1 MQGMYMRTILVVD
14 DEPMALK
21 LVQSILEKR
30 GFEVLISTSPTQA
43 LQIYEAQRER
53 IELLISDIVMPEMD
67 GTRLASHIVALNPEL
82 PVLFMSGFV
91 TEHEV
96 EQAGR
101 IAQFAF
107 IRKPF
112 RPATLVQAVQKM
124 LTGSDQTA

>member
-1 MQGMYMRTILVVD
+1 MRTILVVD

-30 GFEVLISTSPTQA
+30 GFEVLASTSPKQA
-43 LQIYEAQRER
+43 IQVFESHADR

-67 GTRLASHIVALNPEL
+67 GTKLAGALVAVNPDL

-91 TEHEV
+91 TESEV
-96 EQAGR
+96 ADTSA

-112 RPATLVQAVQKM
+112 RPSTLVQAVQKM
-124 LTGSDQTA
+124 LTGEDETA

>member
-1 MQGMYMRTILVVD
+1 MRTILVVD

-30 GFEVLISTSPTQA
+30 GFQVLASTSPKQA
-43 LQIYEAQRER
+43 VQVFQAQQDK

-67 GTRLASHIVALNPEL
+67 GTRLASKLVELNPDL

-91 TEHEV
+91 TENEV
-96 EQAGR
+96 ADASA

>member
-1 MQGMYMRTILVVD
+1 MRTILVVD

-21 LVQSILEKR
+21 LVQSVLERR
-30 GFEVLISTSPTQA
+30 GFQVLTSTSPTQA
-43 LQIYEAQRER
+43 LRLFQEHAER

-67 GTRLASHIVALNPEL
+67 GGELANHIVARNPEL

-96 EQAGR
+96 ADTSL

-124 LTGSDQTA
+124 LSGNDQTA

>member
-1 MQGMYMRTILVVD
+1 MRTILVVD

-21 LVQSILEKR
+21 LVEAILERR
-30 GFEVLISTSPTQA
+30 GFDVLSSTSPLQA
-43 LQIYEAQRER
+43 VEIFRAQRDR

-67 GTRLASHIVALNPEL
+67 GAKLANKLVALNPDL

-96 EQAGR
+96 EQAAA
-101 IAQFAF
+101 ISQFAF

-112 RPATLVQAVQKM
+112 RPSTLVQAVQKM
-124 LTGSDQTA
+124 LAGSGQTA

>member
-1 MQGMYMRTILVVD
+1 MRTILVVD

-21 LVQSILEKR
+21 LVQTILEKR
-30 GFEVLISTSPTQA
+30 GFEVLVSTSAKKA
-43 LQIYEAQRER
+43 LELFEKDREK

-67 GTRLASHIVALNPEL
+67 GTQLASKLVSVNPDL

-91 TEHEV
+91 TENEV
-96 EQAGR
+96 ADTSA

-124 LTGSDQTA
+124 LTGADQTA

>member
-1 MQGMYMRTILVVD
+1 MRTILVVD

-21 LVQSILEKR
+21 LVQTILEKR
-30 GFEVLISTSPTQA
+30 GFEVLASLSPTKA
-43 LQIYEAQRER
+43 
-53 IELLISDIVMPEMD
+53 IEVFESRPDDIQLLIADIVMPEME
-67 GTRLASHIVALNPEL
+67 GTDLAAHLVRLNPEL

-96 EQAGR
+96 EQAAR

-124 LTGSDQTA
+124 LTGTGQTA

>member
-1 MQGMYMRTILVVD
+1 MRTILVVD

-30 GFEVLISTSPTQA
+30 GFEVIVSTSPKQA
-43 LQIYEAQRER
+43 LKLFEAQQDR

-67 GTRLASHIVALNPEL
+67 GTKLASRIVAKNPDL

-91 TEHEV
+91 TENEV
-96 EQAGR
+96 ADASA

-124 LTGSDQTA
+124 LTGANETA

>member
-1 MQGMYMRTILVVD
+1 
-14 DEPMALK
+14 MALK

-30 GFEVLISTSPTQA
+30 GFEVLISTSPKQA
-43 LQIYEAQRER
+43 VKLFEAQAER

-67 GTRLASHIVALNPEL
+67 GTKLAGHLVSLNPEL

-91 TEHEV
+91 TENEV
-96 EQAGR
+96 ADTSA

-124 LTGSDQTA
+124 LNGDDESA

>member
-1 MQGMYMRTILVVD
+1 MRTILVVD

-30 GFEVLISTSPTQA
+30 GFEVLASTSPIQA
-43 LQIYEAQRER
+43 VEVFEAQSDR

-67 GTRLASHIVALNPEL
+67 GTKLASRLVAVNPDL

-91 TEHEV
+91 TENEV
-96 EQAGR
+96 ADASA

-112 RPATLVQAVQKM
+112 RPSTLVQAVQKM
-124 LTGSDQTA
+124 LTGEDELA

>member
-1 MQGMYMRTILVVD
+1 MRTILVVD

-21 LVQSILEKR
+21 LVQSVLEKR
-30 GFEVLISTSPTQA
+30 GFQVLTSTSPTQA
-43 LQIYEAQRER
+43 IRLFETERDR

-67 GTRLASHIVALNPEL
+67 GTHLARVLVSKNPEL

-91 TEHEV
+91 TENEV
-96 EQAGR
+96 ADTQA

-124 LTGSDQTA
+124 LTGADETA

>member
-1 MQGMYMRTILVVD
+1 MRTILVVD

-30 GFEVLISTSPTQA
+30 GFQVLASTSPKQA
-43 LQIYEAQRER
+43 LKLFVAERDR

-67 GTRLASHIVALNPEL
+67 GTKLASRIVALNPEL

-91 TEHEV
+91 TENEV
-96 EQAGR
+96 ADTS
-101 IAQFAF
+101 ALPQFAF

-124 LTGSDQTA
+124 LTGADETA

>member
-1 MQGMYMRTILVVD
+1 MRTILVVD

-30 GFEVLISTSPTQA
+30 GFEVLTSTSPKQA
-43 LQIYEAQRER
+43 LRLFESEAER

-67 GTRLASHIVALNPEL
+67 GTRLASQMVSRNPDL

-91 TEHEV
+91 TENEV
-96 EQAGR
+96 ADTR
-101 IAQFAF
+101 AIAQFAF

-124 LTGSDQTA
+124 LTGDDQTA

>member
-1 MQGMYMRTILVVD
+1 
-14 DEPMALK
+14 MALK

-30 GFEVLISTSPTQA
+30 GFEVLISTSAKQA
-43 LQIYEAQRER
+43 VKLFEAQSEK

-67 GTRLASHIVALNPEL
+67 GTKLAGYLVSLNPEL

-91 TEHEV
+91 TENEV
-96 EQAGR
+96 ADTSA

-124 LTGSDQTA
+124 LNGDDESA

>member
-1 MQGMYMRTILVVD
+1 MRTILVVD

-30 GFEVLISTSPTQA
+30 GFEVIVSTSPKQA
-43 LQIYEAQRER
+43 LKLFEAKQDQID
-53 IELLISDIVMPEMD
+53 LLISDIVMPEMD
-67 GTRLASHIVALNPEL
+67 GTKLAGHIVAKNPEL

-91 TEHEV
+91 TENEV
-96 EQAGR
+96 ADASA

-124 LTGSDQTA
+124 LTGTDETA

>member
-1 MQGMYMRTILVVD
+1 MRTVLVVD

-30 GFEVLISTSPTQA
+30 GFEVLLSTSPNHA
-43 LQIYEAQRER
+43 LKLFETHQSR
-53 IELLISDIVMPEMD
+53 IDLLISDIVMPEMD
-67 GTRLASHIVALNPEL
+67 GTKLASHLVALNPEL

-96 EQAGR
+96 EQAGT

-124 LTGSDQTA
+124 LTTGEETA

>member
-1 MQGMYMRTILVVD
+1 MRTILVVD

-30 GFEVLISTSPTQA
+30 GFQVLASTSPTQA
-43 LQIYEAQRER
+43 LDLFVSQQER
-53 IELLISDIVMPEMD
+53 IELLISDVVMPEMD
-67 GTRLASHIVALNPEL
+67 GPQLASRLVSMNPDL

-91 TEHEV
+91 TENEV
-96 EQAGR
+96 ADTSL
-101 IAQFAF
+101 ISQFAF

-124 LTGSDQTA
+124 LTGDDQTA

>member
-1 MQGMYMRTILVVD
+1 MRTILVVD

-30 GFEVLISTSPTQA
+30 GFKVLASTSPKQA
-43 LQIYEAQRER
+43 VELFETEYDN

-67 GTRLASHIVALNPEL
+67 GTRLAAILTSRNPEL

-91 TEHEV
+91 TESEV
-96 EQAGR
+96 ADTR
-101 IAQFAF
+101 AITQFAF

-124 LTGSDQTA
+124 LIGEDETA

>member
-1 MQGMYMRTILVVD
+1 MRTILVVD

-21 LVQSILEKR
+21 LVQTILEKR
-30 GFEVLISTSPTQA
+30 GFEVLITTSPN
-43 LQIYEAQRER
+43 EAVNLFSAEAAR
-53 IELLISDIVMPEMD
+53 IELLISDIVMPELD
-67 GTRLASHIVALNPEL
+67 GPKLAQKLVTINPEL

-96 EQAGR
+96 EQAAN
-101 IAQFAF
+101 ISQFAF

-124 LTGSDQTA
+124 LAGSEQTA